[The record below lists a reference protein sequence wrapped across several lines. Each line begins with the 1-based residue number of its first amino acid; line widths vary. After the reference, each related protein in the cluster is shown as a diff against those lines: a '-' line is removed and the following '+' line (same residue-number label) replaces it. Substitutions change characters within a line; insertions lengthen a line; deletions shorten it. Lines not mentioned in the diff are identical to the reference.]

1 MQMLSSDLSLD
12 EKIDQYVDSWADRS
26 SAMGYGGYGC
36 EAESEGHHDAKIG
49 VSRIVLSA
57 FGRPQFIHPFGT
69 RLLSCTPWPE
79 GVLRRLFR

>member
-1 MQMLSSDLSLD
+1 MFCTSSSRDIRGSGTPVMQMLSSDLSLD
-12 EKIDQYVDSWADRS
+12 E
-26 SAMGYGGYGC
+26 
-36 EAESEGHHDAKIG
+36 KIG

-69 RLLSCTPWPE
+69 RLLSCTPRPE